1 MKDFIKLTKDMVT
14 LWITESRT
22 WEVNQEHKFQF
33 EDWYLSFKRAE
44 DTYAPYV
51 YEISGV
57 NRQTDSTMTRRY
69 RTPEAA
75 LLHVMN
81 HFNENAAL
89 SNPFSSIA
97 KTLDMCTWFK
107 SKYTQ
112 LVFDTAEERF
122 RYTINGELT
131 EEQKTQ
137 IVSCLEEG
145 KWFIPDAVGIDDGE
159 WGEWNEFNSFT
170 TTTLAPSKCANALTP
185 EELVAAFQKMHDG
198 WRAAAKFDIP
208 KGKRPYLVEIAETHY
223 KTVMVVSENRTSAED
238 AAYTLLDSKD
248 ITFEAEQYSNK
259 DVKCTGIATADDM
272 TKLELYGT
280 EK

>member
-1 MKDFIKLTKDMVT
+1 
-14 LWITESRT
+14 
-22 WEVNQEHKFQF
+22 
-33 EDWYLSFKRAE
+33 
-44 DTYAPYV
+44 
-51 YEISGV
+51 
-57 NRQTDSTMTRRY
+57 MTRRY

-89 SNPFSSIA
+89 SNSFSSIA
-97 KTLDMCTWFK
+97 KALDMCTWFK

-122 RYTINGELT
+122 HYTINGELT